1 MEARELLE
9 IMDEH
14 FSKGFFDNF
23 GESDAR
29 TFRDELDL
37 AFCKNTKTIDFEW
50 NWDCGVS
57 KFCII
62 PKHENWVLKIPFNTI
77 YEECERTV
85 KLIDDNGEEYEDYE
99 CIDEPYPIE
108 GANSVYEVAEWDYCA
123 AEAAAY
129 DHATDLG
136 IEKYF
141 AETKLL
147 GFVANYPVYIQE
159 KAEIFCDRYSNGS
172 EERKS
177 YTPEERDEMEAKLG
191 TITSKQGYCPELPST
206 TWMLDF
212 LFCYGE
218 KALEEFLEG
227 LSQMSVEDLHN
238 GNVGYVDNQP
248 KLIDYSSWNS

>member
-9 IMDEH
+9 IMDKH
-14 FSKGFFDNF
+14 FSKGFFNCF
-23 GESDAR
+23 GENDAHI
-29 TFRDELDL
+29 FRDELDL
-37 AFCKNTKTIDFEW
+37 AFCDNKKTIDFEW
-50 NWDCGVS
+50 KWDFGVS

-62 PKHENWVLKIPFNTI
+62 PCHENWVLKIPFNAI

-85 KLIDDNGEEYEDYE
+85 KLTDEDGEEYEDYE
-99 CIDEPYPIE
+99 SFDEPYPIE
-108 GANSVYEVAEWDYCA
+108 GANSVYEVAKWDYCA

-141 AETKLL
+141 AETKFL
-147 GFVANYPVYIQE
+147 GYVAGYPVYIQE
-159 KAEIFCDRYSNGS
+159 KAEIFCDRYSGGS
-172 EERKS
+172 QERQS
-177 YTPEERDEMEAKLG
+177 YTPEERDEMEAKIG
-191 TITSKQGYCPELPST
+191 TITSKQEYCPELPST

-212 LFCYGE
+212 LSCYGE

-238 GNVGYVDNQP
+238 GNVGYVNNQP
-248 KLIDYSSWNS
+248 KLIDYSSWNE